1 MIKMLRHN
9 ACRPWVLAFMLAA
22 VWSAQASNYKYHFKK
37 IDRRFDAIAERLNQL
52 DFENRRAEANP
63 KDLQQLAQLAGKH
76 PQLQAR
82 SIYWQVRMTQ
92 FNARPT
98 ECIQQLKKAE
108 RLCQP
113 GYDYDLALIRYQLA
127 GNYDRISEYMQCYRN
142 VSMAIAV
149 FRKAKDYYFMGNAQL
164 LLVQLLH
171 EINDDEHASEQLL
184 LAKKSYETAEYPLNR
199 IYFYQAMLT
208 KDDAEK
214 SALLAKSVAV
224 GGRDWAMTMQAY
236 LNLSELALDKE
247 QTQKAAAYY
256 NMGKAEIEKFAPDNV
271 FFGALLSLSHVK
283 ILYAQELYAEALSVI
298 ESLKT
303 IGPKIKEEL
312 FMQEVY
318 RYSWLC
324 HAHLGQKEKAYD
336 MLRLFQSEYERNTDS
351 IRAHDIPKARAR
363 EEILRQNDR
372 IRILEKDARIKT
384 TYLYLALLSIAL
396 IVFVGLTIIY
406 YLRQRYRIRDI
417 ENKQLRENLRQEALI
432 YSMNRKNFED
442 DLQQKACE
450 ISSNTLLLANKNEV
464 LQQISDLTRRF
475 SDEGSIPREYVKHV
489 NAIIAGSLDNDD
501 EWSRFKLHF
510 DSVHPHFFVR
520 LKELCPDLTENDL
533 RLCAYISIG
542 MRAKQIAEM
551 LNVSPDSINSNR
563 YRLRKKFGLL
573 RGQSLDDYIRKV

>member
-1 MIKMLRHN
+1 M
-9 ACRPWVLAFMLAA
+9 
-22 VWSAQASNYKYHFKK
+22 
-37 IDRRFDAIAERLNQL
+37 
-52 DFENRRAEANP
+52 
-63 KDLQQLAQLAGKH
+63 
-76 PQLQAR
+76 
-82 SIYWQVRMTQ
+82 
-92 FNARPT
+92 
-98 ECIQQLKKAE
+98 
-108 RLCQP
+108 
-113 GYDYDLALIRYQLA
+113 
-127 GNYDRISEYMQCYRN
+127 
-142 VSMAIAV
+142 
-149 FRKAKDYYFMGNAQL
+149 
-164 LLVQLLH
+164 
-171 EINDDEHASEQLL
+171 
-184 LAKKSYETAEYPLNR
+184 
-199 IYFYQAMLT
+199 
-208 KDDAEK
+208 
-214 SALLAKSVAV
+214 
-224 GGRDWAMTMQAY
+224 
-236 LNLSELALDKE
+236 
-247 QTQKAAAYY
+247 
-256 NMGKAEIEKFAPDNV
+256 
-271 FFGALLSLSHVK
+271 
-283 ILYAQELYAEALSVI
+283 
-298 ESLKT
+298 
-303 IGPKIKEEL
+303 
-312 FMQEVY
+312 
-318 RYSWLC
+318 
-324 HAHLGQKEKAYD
+324 
-336 MLRLFQSEYERNTDS
+336 
-351 IRAHDIPKARAR
+351 
-363 EEILRQNDR
+363 
-372 IRILEKDARIKT
+372 
-384 TYLYLALLSIAL
+384 ALLSIAL

>member
-1 MIKMLRHN
+1 
-9 ACRPWVLAFMLAA
+9 
-22 VWSAQASNYKYHFKK
+22 
-37 IDRRFDAIAERLNQL
+37 
-52 DFENRRAEANP
+52 
-63 KDLQQLAQLAGKH
+63 
-76 PQLQAR
+76 
-82 SIYWQVRMTQ
+82 
-92 FNARPT
+92 
-98 ECIQQLKKAE
+98 
-108 RLCQP
+108 
-113 GYDYDLALIRYQLA
+113 
-127 GNYDRISEYMQCYRN
+127 
-142 VSMAIAV
+142 
-149 FRKAKDYYFMGNAQL
+149 
-164 LLVQLLH
+164 
-171 EINDDEHASEQLL
+171 
-184 LAKKSYETAEYPLNR
+184 
-199 IYFYQAMLT
+199 MLT

-236 LNLSELALDKE
+236 LNLSELALDKG

-271 FFGALLSLSHVK
+271 IFGALVSLSHVK
-283 ILYAQELYAEALSVI
+283 ILYAQKLYAEALSVI

-324 HAHLGQKEKAYD
+324 HAHLGQKEKAYA

-396 IVFVGLTIIY
+396 IVLVGLTIIY

-450 ISSNTLLLANKNEV
+450 ISSNTLLLANKMRCSNK
-464 LQQISDLTRRF
+464 S
-475 SDEGSIPREYVKHV
+475 
-489 NAIIAGSLDNDD
+489 AI
-501 EWSRFKLHF
+501 
-510 DSVHPHFFVR
+510 
-520 LKELCPDLTENDL
+520 
-533 RLCAYISIG
+533 
-542 MRAKQIAEM
+542 
-551 LNVSPDSINSNR
+551 
-563 YRLRKKFGLL
+563 
-573 RGQSLDDYIRKV
+573 

>member
-1 MIKMLRHN
+1 MLRHN

-164 LLVQLLH
+164 LLVQLFH

-303 IGPKIKEEL
+303 IGPN
-312 FMQEVY
+312 
-318 RYSWLC
+318 
-324 HAHLGQKEKAYD
+324 D

>member
-1 MIKMLRHN
+1 MRNCYWHN
-9 ACRPWVLAFMLAA
+9 FSMRSTMTNTP
-22 VWSAQASNYKYHFKK
+22 
-37 IDRRFDAIAERLNQL
+37 
-52 DFENRRAEANP
+52 ANN
-63 KDLQQLAQLAGKH
+63 
-76 PQLQAR
+76 
-82 SIYWQVRMTQ
+82 SYWQ
-92 FNARPT
+92 
-98 ECIQQLKKAE
+98 KKAT
-108 RLCQP
+108 RQ
-113 GYDYDLALIRYQLA
+113 Q
-127 GNYDRISEYMQCYRN
+127 N
-142 VSMAIAV
+142 
-149 FRKAKDYYFMGNAQL
+149 
-164 LLVQLLH
+164 
-171 EINDDEHASEQLL
+171 
-184 LAKKSYETAEYPLNR
+184 TPLNR

-236 LNLSELALDKE
+236 LNLSELALDKG

-271 FFGALLSLSHVK
+271 IFGALLSLSHVK

-303 IGPKIKEEL
+303 IGPIIKEEL

-324 HAHLGQKEKAYD
+324 HAHLGQKEKAYA

-475 SDEGSIPREYVKHV
+475 SDEGSVPREYVKQV

-573 RGQSLDDYIRKV
+573 KGQSLDDYIRKV

>member
-1 MIKMLRHN
+1 MDT
-9 ACRPWVLAFMLAA
+9 LAFGY
-22 VWSAQASNYKYHFKK
+22 V
-37 IDRRFDAIAERLNQL
+37 IPAI
-52 DFENRRAEANP
+52 RAYSGLP
-63 KDLQQLAQLAGKH
+63 
-76 PQLQAR
+76 P
-82 SIYWQVRMTQ
+82 VR
-92 FNARPT
+92 
-98 ECIQQLKKAE
+98 
-108 RLCQP
+108 
-113 GYDYDLALIRYQLA
+113 
-127 GNYDRISEYMQCYRN
+127 QCSCR
-142 VSMAIAV
+142 
-149 FRKAKDYYFMGNAQL
+149 
-164 LLVQLLH
+164 
-171 EINDDEHASEQLL
+171 
-184 LAKKSYETAEYPLNR
+184 
-199 IYFYQAMLT
+199 
-208 KDDAEK
+208 
-214 SALLAKSVAV
+214 
-224 GGRDWAMTMQAY
+224 AY
-236 LNLSELALDKE
+236 
-247 QTQKAAAYY
+247 KAAAYY

-271 FFGALLSLSHVK
+271 IFGALLSLSHVK
-283 ILYAQELYAEALSVI
+283 ILYAQKLYAEALSVI

-303 IGPKIKEEL
+303 IGPIIKEEL

-324 HAHLGQKEKAYD
+324 HAHLGQKEKAYA

-475 SDEGSIPREYVKHV
+475 SDEGSVPREYVKQV

>member
-1 MIKMLRHN
+1 MR
-9 ACRPWVLAFMLAA
+9 
-22 VWSAQASNYKYHFKK
+22 
-37 IDRRFDAIAERLNQL
+37 
-52 DFENRRAEANP
+52 
-63 KDLQQLAQLAGKH
+63 
-76 PQLQAR
+76 
-82 SIYWQVRMTQ
+82 
-92 FNARPT
+92 
-98 ECIQQLKKAE
+98 
-108 RLCQP
+108 
-113 GYDYDLALIRYQLA
+113 
-127 GNYDRISEYMQCYRN
+127 
-142 VSMAIAV
+142 
-149 FRKAKDYYFMGNAQL
+149 
-164 LLVQLLH
+164 
-171 EINDDEHASEQLL
+171 
-184 LAKKSYETAEYPLNR
+184 
-199 IYFYQAMLT
+199 
-208 KDDAEK
+208 
-214 SALLAKSVAV
+214 KSVAV

-236 LNLSELALDKE
+236 LNLSELALDKG

-271 FFGALLSLSHVK
+271 IFGALLSLSHVK

-303 IGPKIKEEL
+303 IGPIIKEEL

-324 HAHLGQKEKAYD
+324 HAHLGQKEKAYA

-475 SDEGSIPREYVKHV
+475 SDEGSVPREYVKQV